1 MKGKNIK
8 NPQLNVFRV
17 PLVSI
22 INMEHELVLLAQRID
37 WEKVEKDFS
46 IYYPELGRPAVPIRK
61 MVGSMLL
68 KQMYNLGDETFVARW
83 IENPYWQYFC
93 GETFFQYDEPYD
105 PSDFV
110 HFRKRI
116 GEEGAQKILKLSI
129 SLFDSS
135 EVNEKEVL
143 IDTTVQEKNITFP
156 TDSKLHKK
164 IIEGCIKIAELENIK
179 LRQRYTRI
187 VKQLMIDQR
196 FREHPKRKKKAN
208 AAARKLKTI
217 AGRLVRD
224 VERKLDDMDRLN
236 FYDERLWLYLL
247 VLGQKRDD
255 KNKIYSFHSPEVKCI
270 SKGKEHKKYEFGN
283 KSSFAITKKS
293 GIVVGAMA
301 FEENIYDGHAIE
313 PQLAQV
319 EDLLGRLPETALVD
333 RGCKGR
339 KSILGVNIKIPGSG
353 KGKTAY
359 QKRKER
365 ERFRRRASIEPII
378 GHLKQDHRMLRN
390 YLKGVEGDMI
400 NTLLAGAA
408 FNMMKMLRK
417 IRESVICVLNEFI
430 EKLIRNYQLL
440 INCC

>member
-1 MKGKNIK
+1 MKGKIIK

-17 PLVSI
+17 PLVSV

-93 GETFFQYDEPYD
+93 GETYFQYDQPYD

-110 HFRKRI
+110 HFRNRI

-129 SLFDSS
+129 SLFDSK

-164 IIEGCIKIAELENIK
+164 IIEGCRKISEKENIK

-187 VKQLMIDQR
+187 VKQLMIEQR
-196 FREHPKRKKKAN
+196 FRDHPKKRKRAN

-224 VERKLDDMDRLN
+224 VERKLDDIDRLSL
-236 FYDERLWLYLL
+236 YDEQLWVYYL

-255 KNKIYSFHSPEVKCI
+255 KNKIYSFHAPEVKCI

-293 GIVVGAMA
+293 GIVIGAMA

-313 PQLAQV
+313 PQLEQV
-319 EDLLGRLPETALVD
+319 EDLIGRLPETALVD

-339 KSILGVNIKIPGSG
+339 KSILGVTIKIPGSG

-430 EKLIRNYQLL
+430 ERLVRNYQVLV
-440 INCC
+440 NYC

>member
-17 PLVSI
+17 PLVSV
-22 INMEHELVLLAQRID
+22 INMEHELVFLAQRID

-46 IYYPELGRPAVPIRK
+46 IYYPELGQPAVPTRK
-61 MVGSMLL
+61 MVCSMLL

-93 GETFFQYDEPYD
+93 GETYFQYDQPYD
-105 PSDFV
+105 PSEFV

-129 SLFDSS
+129 SLFDSR
-135 EVNEKEVL
+135 EVHEKEVL

-164 IIEGCIKIAELENIK
+164 IIEGCRKISDKENIK

-187 VKQLMIDQR
+187 VKQLMIEQR
-196 FREHPKRKKKAN
+196 FRDHPKKRKRAN

-217 AGRLVRD
+217 AGWLVRD
-224 VERKLDDMDRLN
+224 VERKLDDIDRLSI
-236 FYDERLWLYLL
+236 YDEQLWVYYL

-255 KNKIYSFHSPEVKCI
+255 KNKIYSFHAPEVKCI

-283 KSSFAITKKS
+283 KSSFVLTKKS
-293 GIVVGAMA
+293 RIVIGAMA
-301 FEENIYDGHAIE
+301 FEDNIYDGHAIE
-313 PQLAQV
+313 PQLEQV
-319 EDLLGRLPETALVD
+319 KDLLGRLPETVLVD

-339 KSILGVNIKIPGSG
+339 KSILGVNIKILGSG

-359 QKRKER
+359 QKIRDR
-365 ERFRRRASIEPII
+365 ELFRRRASIEPII
-378 GHLKQDHRMLRN
+378 GHIKQDHRMLRN

-417 IRESVICVLNEFI
+417 IRESVICVLNELF
-430 EKLIRNYQLL
+430 ENLTRKYLVL
-440 INCC
+440 INYS

>member
-37 WEKVEKDFS
+37 WEKVDKEFS

-68 KQMYNLGDETFVARW
+68 KQMNNLGDETFVARW

-93 GETFFQYDEPYD
+93 GETYFQYDEPYD

-129 SLFDSS
+129 SLFDSKD
-135 EVNEKEVL
+135 VHEKEIL

-164 IIEGCIKIAELENIK
+164 IIEGCIKISEKENIK

-196 FREHPKRKKKAN
+196 FREHPKRQKKAN

-224 VERKLDDMDRLN
+224 VERKLDDIDRLN
-236 FYDERLWLYLL
+236 CYDEQLWLYLL
-247 VLGQKRDD
+247 VLGQRIDD
-255 KNKIYSFHSPEVKCI
+255 KNKLYSFHAPEVKCI

-319 EDLLGRLPETALVD
+319 EDLLGQLPEIALVD

-339 KSILGVNIKIPGSG
+339 KNILGVNIKIPGSG

-378 GHLKQDHRMLRN
+378 GHIKQDHRMLRN

-417 IRESVICVLNEFI
+417 IRESVICVLNELI
-430 EKLIRNYQLL
+430 EKLIRNYQILT
-440 INCC
+440 NYC

>member
-1 MKGKNIK
+1 
-8 NPQLNVFRV
+8 LNTKSRV
-17 PLVSI
+17 TGDCHARFCERLEVRF
-22 INMEHELVLLAQRID
+22 L
-37 WEKVEKDFS
+37 
-46 IYYPELGRPAVPIRK
+46 RPTR
-61 MVGSMLL
+61 
-68 KQMYNLGDETFVARW
+68 
-83 IENPYWQYFC
+83 QYFC
-93 GETFFQYDEPYD
+93 GETYFQYDQPYD

-129 SLFDSS
+129 SLFDSK

-164 IIEGCIKIAELENIK
+164 IIEGCRKISEKENIK

-187 VKQLMIDQR
+187 VKQLMIEQR
-196 FREHPKRKKKAN
+196 FRDHPKKRKRAN

-224 VERKLDDMDRLN
+224 VERKLDDIDRLSL
-236 FYDERLWLYLL
+236 YDEQLWVYYL

-255 KNKIYSFHSPEVKCI
+255 KNKIYSFHAPEVKCI

-293 GIVVGAMA
+293 GIVIGAMA
-301 FEENIYDGHAIE
+301 FEDNIYDGHAIE
-313 PQLAQV
+313 PQLEQV
-319 EDLLGRLPETALVD
+319 EDLIGRLPETALVD

-339 KSILGVNIKIPGSG
+339 KSILGVTIKIPGSG

-430 EKLIRNYQLL
+430 ERLVRNYQVLV
-440 INCC
+440 NYC

>member
-8 NPQLNVFRV
+8 YPQLNVFRV
-17 PLVSI
+17 PLVSV
-22 INMEHELVLLAQRID
+22 INMEHELVLLTQRID
-37 WEKVEKDFS
+37 WEKVEKEFS

-93 GETFFQYDEPYD
+93 GETYFQYDEPYD

-129 SLFDSS
+129 SLFDSR

-143 IDTTVQEKNITFP
+143 IDTTVQEKNITYP

-164 IIEGCIKIAELENIK
+164 IIEGCIKISEKENIK

-224 VERKLDDMDRLN
+224 VERKLDDIDRLSY
-236 FYDERLWLYLL
+236 YDERLWLYLL

-255 KNKIYSFHSPEVKCI
+255 RNKIYSFHSPEVKCI

-301 FEENIYDGHAIE
+301 FEENIYDGHTIE

-319 EDLLGRLPETALVD
+319 EDLLGQLPEIALVD

-339 KSILGVNIKIPGSG
+339 KNILGVNIKIPGSG

-378 GHLKQDHRMLRN
+378 GHIKQDHRMLRN

-417 IRESVICVLNEFI
+417 IRESIICVLNELI
-430 EKLIRNYQLL
+430 EKLIRNYQVLT
-440 INCC
+440 NYC